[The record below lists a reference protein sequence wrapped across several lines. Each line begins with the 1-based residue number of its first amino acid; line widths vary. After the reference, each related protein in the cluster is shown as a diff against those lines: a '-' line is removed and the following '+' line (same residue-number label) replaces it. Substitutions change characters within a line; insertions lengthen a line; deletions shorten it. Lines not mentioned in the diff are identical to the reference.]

1 MRLLRTI
8 NKIDWNN
15 MTGTAMITLTYPD
28 ECRTERYAARTRQR
42 EAFMK
47 RLYRHIGSEVPS
59 IWRAEWKPRLTGE
72 FVGHLVSHL
81 HILLP
86 GIPWIGRFK
95 VNEMWTDIL
104 GYTKILQTAVTP
116 ISAGD
121 GGARYL
127 SKYVSK
133 DLDISAY
140 LAADDPID
148 FGRHWGIGHPE
159 LMPWCPLVV
168 NRKLSPDEENWC
180 QEYARQAFP
189 QFKEAGQHGYT
200 RLGLDLV
207 KFFLAKFGQNVLTD
221 AA

>member
-8 NKIDWNN
+8 NKIDWNGIK
-15 MTGTAMITLTYPD
+15 GTTMITLTYPD
-28 ECRTERYAARTRQR
+28 TEVTALYKLRTRQR

-47 RLYRHIGSEVPS
+47 RLYRHLGRPVPS
-59 IWRAEWKPRLTGE
+59 IWRAEWKPRQTGTLI
-72 FVGHLVSHL
+72 GQLVSHL

-86 GIPWIGRFK
+86 DIPWVGRFK
-95 VNEMWTDIL
+95 VNDFWQELL
-104 GYTKILQTAVTP
+104 GYGKILQTDVKA
-116 ISAGD
+116 ISSGD

-140 LAADDPID
+140 LAAGEEID

-159 LMPWCPLVV
+159 LMPWSPVV
-168 NRKLSPDEENWC
+168 IDRRLSPEEEQWC
-180 QEYARQAFP
+180 QEYARQVFP

-207 KFFLAKFGQNVLTD
+207 KFFLAKFGQNVLTS